1 MDIRS
6 TKTSTS
12 NHIGWAGTSAWELT
26 SESTEGAEMASTKSQ
41 HSASSK
47 AVKQLVELQG
57 AGAKR
62 IQKSW
67 QRLQDLKA
75 RELVDSVQ
83 AGRME
88 RWIEEGA
95 LESVYAVKGWRPKRS
110 KKAQAKALRAQVD
123 SAFKELDLF
132 ARLLDRADRV
142 SRKIARKAALEEMK
156 KKLKTVAGQTLSVQ
170 ELSQLQA

>member
-67 QRLQDLKA
+67 QRRQDLKA

-88 RWIEEGA
+88 RWIEKEA
-95 LESVYAVKGWRPKRS
+95 LESVYAVRAGVRS
-110 KKAQAKALRAQVD
+110 AARRRRRRRCARRSTARSRSWTCSRACW
-123 SAFKELDLF
+123 
-132 ARLLDRADRV
+132 
-142 SRKIARKAALEEMK
+142 IARI
-156 KKLKTVAGQTLSVQ
+156 GC
-170 ELSQLQA
+170 